1 MASAAPFDLAPA
13 DRAKSVMTDQT
24 AAPALLIHGGT
35 PLPSVV
41 VDSYNVEIREQKV
54 CAPSSKVGNMA
65 LGHRKTIRNPWPRR
79 TLPVE
84 SAVARN

>member
-1 MASAAPFDLAPA
+1 
-13 DRAKSVMTDQT
+13 MTDQT

-65 LGHRKTIRNPWPRR
+65 LGHLRNPWPRR
-79 TLPVE
+79 TLLVE